1 MEENKDIF
9 LAGSDPLVYLA
20 APLHKKIFHNICL
33 WPSIYYVRILGP
45 IFQPPSRL

>member
-9 LAGSDPLVYLA
+9 LAGSDALVYLA